1 MHKCE
6 YVAYKVTANLCCNLT
21 IICNVSKSPL
31 SLQKQC
37 RKTADP
43 ELVIKVKTKCTT
55 ELCPIRGCAFHN

>member
-1 MHKCE
+1 MHVRE
-6 YVAYKVTANLCCNLT
+6 HVAYKVTANLCCNPA

-37 RKTADP
+37 RKASDP
-43 ELVIKVKTKCTT
+43 ELVIKVKTKCMM